1 MVNLHRRE
9 RLRNYRY
16 SGFLFS
22 TACLINRSEGYGLD
36 TLRHYTALFP
46 HEALAKLIQAYL
58 VYLGVPLS
66 DDDETTTT
74 RPGSLDDVFSV
85 ILVCSRFVHIP
96 LALYR
101 T

>member
-1 MVNLHRRE
+1 VVNLYRRE

-16 SGFLFS
+16 SGFLLS
-22 TACLINRSEGYGLD
+22 TSCLINRPEGYGLD

-46 HEALAKLIQAYL
+46 HEILAKLIQAYL
-58 VYLGVPLS
+58 VYMGVPLS

-74 RPGSLDDVFSV
+74 RPGSLDDVFGV
-85 ILVCSRFVHIP
+85 ISVCSHFIHIP
-96 LALYR
+96 LALYQ